1 MEPWPPALKLEL
13 ERERTK
19 EEKERE
25 VLHLFRCYTHTH
37 SKSLMMKI
45 RNRNNDQASRALS
58 QPMRGLAST
67 EDRLCAAADTKGTLE
82 MCSHKPRTM
91 WYTY

>member
-1 MEPWPPALKLEL
+1 
-13 ERERTK
+13 
-19 EEKERE
+19 
-25 VLHLFRCYTHTH
+25 
-37 SKSLMMKI
+37 MMKI
-45 RNRNNDQASRALS
+45 RNRDNDQASRALS

-91 WYTY
+91 WYTYEYTLVL